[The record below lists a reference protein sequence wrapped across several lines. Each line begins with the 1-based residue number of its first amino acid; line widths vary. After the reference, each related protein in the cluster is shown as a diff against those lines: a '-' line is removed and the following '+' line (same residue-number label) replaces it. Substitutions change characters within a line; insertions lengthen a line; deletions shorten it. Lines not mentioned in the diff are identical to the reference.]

1 MVTRPSSA
9 PRWAGALAGLV
20 AAGCGIALGELV
32 AGFDARLRGPI
43 AAVGDRVI
51 DTVPV
56 PVKTWAI
63 DTFGTNDKAVLLAGV
78 TVLLAVFAAVIGVIA
93 LRRSIRAGLFGVG
106 LFAGIGVLA
115 SLGRGG
121 SGWARPLPPIVAG
134 LVAGSVLVLITRR
147 AAETWPAPT
156 PVPASLGPE
165 RVGSPALVAAEHPDV
180 EHPDVEH
187 PDVEHVEHGEHPDV
201 DQPAR
206 GRPAA
211 EPTIVPG
218 AGTDRR
224 RFLRLT
230 AGLAGAAVA
239 AGGVG
244 RWLQSRAVA
253 VAERLEVVLPR
264 AARPLAPVPAGVQAR
279 GAASFITPNADF
291 YRIDTALVVPRVS
304 HDGWTLGVTGRVR
317 RPLTLT
323 YAELLD
329 RPMVEADITISC
341 VSNEVGGDLI
351 GTARWLGCRL
361 DDLLD
366 EAGID
371 PSADQVV
378 GRSVDGFTAGF
389 PTSLLDGRPA
399 LVAVGMNGEPLPID
413 HGYPARLIVP
423 GVYGYVSA
431 TKWLAEIE
439 LTRFDEFDAYWV
451 PRGWSQRAP
460 IKTQSRIDTPH
471 DGAEVAVGER
481 RAIAGVAW
489 AMDRRISAVEV
500 RISPPD
506 RDAGA
511 AAGTES
517 DPAGSAE
524 GEWQP
529 AVLADELNDTT
540 WRQWHLPWT
549 PARAGRYT
557 ISVRATDGT
566 GATQPEERTDV
577 APDGATGWHTITVT
591 AA

>member
-1 MVTRPSSA
+1 MTRPSSA
-9 PRWAGALAGLV
+9 PTWAGALAGIV
-20 AAGCGIALGELV
+20 AAGCGIAVGELV
-32 AGFDARLRGPI
+32 AGVDARLRGPI

-51 DTVPV
+51 DTVPA

-63 DTFGTNDKAVLLAGV
+63 DTFGTNDKAVLLTGV
-78 TVLLAVFAAVIGVIA
+78 TVLLAVFAVVVGVIA
-93 LRRSIRAGLFGVG
+93 LRRSLRAGLVGVG

-121 SGWARPLPPIVAG
+121 TGWARPVPPIVAG
-134 LVAGSVLVLITRR
+134 LVAGWVLVLLTRR
-147 AAETWPAPT
+147 AAQTWPAPT
-156 PVPASLGPE
+156 TDAASPDPEHVDAPQPMAAGPPTPAARPTGAEQPTTEPMTVPA
-165 RVGSPALVAAEHPDV
+165 
-180 EHPDVEH
+180 
-187 PDVEHVEHGEHPDV
+187 
-201 DQPAR
+201 
-206 GRPAA
+206 
-211 EPTIVPG
+211 

-264 AARPLAPVPAGVQAR
+264 AARPLPPVPAGVQAR
-279 GAASFITPNADF
+279 GAAPFITPNADF
-291 YRIDTALVVPRVS
+291 YRIDTALVVPQVS

-317 RPLTLT
+317 HPLTLT

-361 DDLLD
+361 DELLD

-389 PTSLLDGRPA
+389 PTALLDGRPA

-439 LTRFDEFDAYWV
+439 LTRFDEFDAYWI

-471 DGAEVAVGER
+471 DGAAVTVGER

>member
-1 MVTRPSSA
+1 MTRPSSA
-9 PRWAGALAGLV
+9 PTWAGALAGIV
-20 AAGCGIALGELV
+20 AAGCGIAVGELV
-32 AGFDARLRGPI
+32 AGVDARLRGPI

-51 DTVPV
+51 DTVPA

-63 DTFGTNDKAVLLAGV
+63 DTFGTNDKAVLLTGV
-78 TVLLAVFAAVIGVIA
+78 TVLLAVFAVVVGVIA
-93 LRRSIRAGLFGVG
+93 LRRSLRAGLVGVG

-121 SGWARPLPPIVAG
+121 TGWARPVPPIVAG
-134 LVAGSVLVLITRR
+134 LVAGWVLVLLTRR
-147 AAETWPAPT
+147 AAQTWPAPT
-156 PVPASLGPE
+156 TDAASPDPEHVDAPQPMAAGPPTPAARPTGAEQPTTEPMTVPA
-165 RVGSPALVAAEHPDV
+165 
-180 EHPDVEH
+180 
-187 PDVEHVEHGEHPDV
+187 
-201 DQPAR
+201 
-206 GRPAA
+206 
-211 EPTIVPG
+211 

-264 AARPLAPVPAGVQAR
+264 AARPLPPVPAGVQAR
-279 GAASFITPNADF
+279 GAAPFITPNADF

-317 RPLTLT
+317 HPLTLT

-361 DDLLD
+361 DELLD

-389 PTSLLDGRPA
+389 PTALLDGRPA

-439 LTRFDEFDAYWV
+439 LTRFDEFDAYWI

-471 DGAEVAVGER
+471 DGAAVTVGER

>member
-1 MVTRPSSA
+1 MTRPSSA
-9 PRWAGALAGLV
+9 PTWAGALAGIV
-20 AAGCGIALGELV
+20 AAGCGIAVGELV
-32 AGFDARLRGPI
+32 AGVDARLRGPI

-51 DTVPV
+51 DTVPA

-63 DTFGTNDKAVLLAGV
+63 DTFGTNDKAVLLTGV
-78 TVLLAVFAAVIGVIA
+78 TVLLAVFAVVVGVIA
-93 LRRSIRAGLFGVG
+93 LRRSLRAGLVGVG

-121 SGWARPLPPIVAG
+121 TGWARPVPPIVAG
-134 LVAGSVLVLITRR
+134 LVAGWVLVLLTRR
-147 AAETWPAPT
+147 AAQTWPAPT
-156 PVPASLGPE
+156 TDAASPDPEHVDAPQPMAAGPPTPAARPTGAEQPTTEPMTVPA
-165 RVGSPALVAAEHPDV
+165 
-180 EHPDVEH
+180 
-187 PDVEHVEHGEHPDV
+187 
-201 DQPAR
+201 
-206 GRPAA
+206 
-211 EPTIVPG
+211 

-239 AGGVG
+239 VGGVG

-264 AARPLAPVPAGVQAR
+264 AARPLPPVPAGVQAR
-279 GAASFITPNADF
+279 GAAPFITPNADF
-291 YRIDTALVVPRVS
+291 YRIDTALVVPQVS

-317 RPLTLT
+317 HPLTLT

-361 DDLLD
+361 DELLD

-389 PTSLLDGRPA
+389 PTALLDGRPA

-439 LTRFDEFDAYWV
+439 LTRFDEFDAYWI

-471 DGAEVAVGER
+471 DGAAVTVGER

>member
-1 MVTRPSSA
+1 MTRPSSA
-9 PRWAGALAGLV
+9 PTWAGALAGVV
-20 AAGCGIALGELV
+20 AAGCGIAVGELV
-32 AGFDARLRGPI
+32 AGVDARLRGPI

-51 DTVPV
+51 DTVPA

-63 DTFGTNDKAVLLAGV
+63 DTFGTNDKAVLLTGV
-78 TVLLAVFAAVIGVIA
+78 TVLLAVFAAVVGVIA
-93 LRRSIRAGLFGVG
+93 LRRSIRAGLIGVG

-121 SGWARPLPPIVAG
+121 TGWARPVPPIVAG
-134 LVAGSVLVLITRR
+134 LVAGWVMVFLTRR
-147 AAETWPAPT
+147 AAQTWPPPTMDAASPDPEHVDAPQPMAAGPPT
-156 PVPASLGPE
+156 PAARPTGAEQPTTEPMTVPA
-165 RVGSPALVAAEHPDV
+165 
-180 EHPDVEH
+180 
-187 PDVEHVEHGEHPDV
+187 
-201 DQPAR
+201 
-206 GRPAA
+206 
-211 EPTIVPG
+211 

-264 AARPLAPVPAGVQAR
+264 AAHSLPPVPAGVQAR
-279 GAASFITPNADF
+279 GAAPFITPNADF
-291 YRIDTALVVPRVS
+291 YRIDTALVVPQVS

-317 RPLTLT
+317 HPLTLT

-389 PTSLLDGRPA
+389 PTALLDGRPA

-439 LTRFDEFDAYWV
+439 LTRFDEFDAYWI

-471 DGAEVAVGER
+471 DGAAVTVGER

-489 AMDRRISAVEV
+489 AMDRRIPAVEE
-500 RISPPD
+500 RISPLD
-506 RDAGA
+506 RNAGA

-577 APDGATGWHTITVT
+577 APDGATGWHTVTVT

>member
-1 MVTRPSSA
+1 P
-9 PRWAGALAGLV
+9 
-20 AAGCGIALGELV
+20 
-32 AGFDARLRGPI
+32 
-43 AAVGDRVI
+43 
-51 DTVPV
+51 
-56 PVKTWAI
+56 
-63 DTFGTNDKAVLLAGV
+63 
-78 TVLLAVFAAVIGVIA
+78 
-93 LRRSIRAGLFGVG
+93 
-106 LFAGIGVLA
+106 
-115 SLGRGG
+115 
-121 SGWARPLPPIVAG
+121 
-134 LVAGSVLVLITRR
+134 
-147 AAETWPAPT
+147 
-156 PVPASLGPE
+156 
-165 RVGSPALVAAEHPDV
+165 
-180 EHPDVEH
+180 
-187 PDVEHVEHGEHPDV
+187 
-201 DQPAR
+201 
-206 GRPAA
+206 
-211 EPTIVPG
+211 
-218 AGTDRR
+218 
-224 RFLRLT
+224 
-230 AGLAGAAVA
+230 
-239 AGGVG
+239 
-244 RWLQSRAVA
+244 
-253 VAERLEVVLPR
+253 
-264 AARPLAPVPAGVQAR
+264 PVPAGVQAR
-279 GAASFITPNADF
+279 GAAPFITPNADF
-291 YRIDTALVVPRVS
+291 YRIDTALVVPQVS

-317 RPLTLT
+317 HPLTLT

-361 DDLLD
+361 DELLD

-389 PTSLLDGRPA
+389 PTALLDGRPA

-439 LTRFDEFDAYWV
+439 LTRFDEFDAYWI

-471 DGAEVAVGER
+471 DGAAVTVGER